1 MTPHRVVHILGGEY
15 VHIKAI
21 GSTPIPLQSS
31 INFIPCIH
39 FCVHG
44 LLNEGGYYC
53 INPGEHVHVHTI
65 HTWCIRWHK
74 HAFVHCPPCGW
85 CLRSLDCTPVGVSTP
100 LYYVWLSATHI
111 VHQFITLAI
120 ILLSYIQVY
129 PLSDITPRRHCWGPF
144 KKKVPIRNTSELV

>member
-31 INFIPCIH
+31 INFIPCMH

-65 HTWCIRWHK
+65 HTIMHMMHTLTQACIRTLSTAWVMSKKKPRLYTSRCIYTIIICFSNTHCTS
-74 HAFVHCPPCGW
+74 VHHF
-85 CLRSLDCTPVGVSTP
+85 S
-100 LYYVWLSATHI
+100 Y
-111 VHQFITLAI
+111 I

-129 PLSDITPRRHCWGPF
+129 PLSDVIPRRHCWDLLRR
-144 KKKVPIRNTSELV
+144 KCQ

>member
-31 INFIPCIH
+31 INFIPCMH

-65 HTWCIRWHK
+65 HTIMHMMHTLTQACIRT
-74 HAFVHCPPCGW
+74 
-85 CLRSLDCTPVGVSTP
+85 LSTAW
-100 LYYVWLSATHI
+100 VMS
-111 VHQFITLAI
+111 
-120 ILLSYIQVY
+120 
-129 PLSDITPRRHCWGPF
+129 
-144 KKKVPIRNTSELV
+144 KKKPRLYTSRCIYTIIMFQQHTLYISSSLYNIIIIHPGLPIE